1 MEPHHAVRVL
11 HFFRNPRHE
20 LGAILRVALGE
31 KRERSARGPGTS
43 NVGRDINVSALNEVI
58 ADLGIVPH
66 IRALGQ
72 KNRKLTRGA
81 GSSCKIGQI
90 DFGDDSQNPAIPWLT
105 SATLTQ
111 NRISVI
117 VKLNFRTS
125 IVLTR
130 RTPIQLDAIA
140 NGKKIRVVFS

>member
-58 ADLGIVPH
+58 AV
-66 IRALGQ
+66 
-72 KNRKLTRGA
+72 
-81 GSSCKIGQI
+81 GSS
-90 DFGDDSQNPAIPWLT
+90 LT
-105 SATLTQ
+105 YGLW
-111 NRISVI
+111 V
-117 VKLNFRTS
+117 
-125 IVLTR
+125 R
-130 RTPIQLDAIA
+130 RTG
-140 NGKKIRVVFS
+140 N